1 MGHTRKVNAGLAQID
16 STRFVGEYGHIF
28 YDNDTGALRRS
39 DGETPG
45 GLPVTVA
52 LTTASIGDLVIQGS
66 TISTINANENIVL
79 QSNGTGEISVIG
91 SFMVQT
97 PGGQPVLEIAD
108 DGTVSYIA
116 PTVTSN
122 DVAFEIIGNASGTS
136 LPPTNTGGMLEITGQ
151 PNLPNRIYFDAQNN
165 YPVIVGRRYNGSTA
179 APTQVLNTQTFMRI
193 GGNPYNTG
201 GFTSLGTTRIDFV
214 TLEDQTV
221 SNQGSA
227 IQFYTTPIGN
237 NQPLV
242 GMQISNEG
250 IYHAA
255 NVVPLLDEGS
265 SLGSPTQRWQYA
277 YVGKG
282 GLYIADNSTDA
293 NIQIAVNSGS
303 FYINGVQNIVLGQIV
318 VAGSTLE
325 STVPSSDITIGNVND
340 TGLFTVNRQTYI
352 STPNFS
358 TSTAIL
364 TIDGVNSTSTIADL
378 TIAGTL
384 IHAVNQPGHNAAIV
398 VDSYGAGI
406 WPIFMSR
413 AARGT
418 VAAPSAVQNGDVI
431 ASLVG
436 NGYGGGFNSGYGA
449 IPNTSRI
456 DFVATDNYSP
466 TARGS
471 QIDFWAVQPGTTT
484 STLVAA
490 VDYKGIRTQGITFS
504 GDGSY
509 QTTAGVPVT
518 SVGISNGI
526 AQLGPDG
533 RLAASQI
540 PTSLQGAVT
549 FAGGWNASTN
559 TPNLANNTSTYS
571 TGTEFVIT
579 VSGTQNLG
587 TQTGSVNYLAG
598 GFVIYGAGV
607 WNYSPSASAFLGISA
622 INHISVNTGT
632 GLIQVS
638 SDATSNNTTST
649 IVARDGFG
657 NFSANVITA
666 TLSGAATSAGTAATV
681 TGASQPAI
689 TSVGIL
695 SGLSVSSTIVGSIQ
709 TANKLTTATTI
720 NGVTFDGSSPVT
732 VHTAGTGISI
742 SGTTVTNTGV
752 VSTATLMTNAVN
764 ATTASFATTSGYAQ
778 SFNTS
783 TLVTNAVNATTA
795 SFATT
800 SGYAQSF
807 NTNTVVTTAV
817 NATTAT
823 IAANVAGGYVSNISG
838 GTGTSVSTG
847 TGAVTISTTATLQT
861 INTWTP
867 TLLFATQGTVT
878 YSTRIGNYIKIGQ
891 QVTAFFSIT
900 ITSYGTSAGAASIG
914 GLPFLS
920 ENVTGVVGSLN
931 VTATPTLATQ
941 AVISGS
947 MTGNTS
953 TVALETY
960 TAGGGPNPFVYGPA
974 TTTILGGTA
983 SFSGFVTYISAT

>member
-16 STRFVGEYGHIF
+16 SSRFVGEYGHIF

-39 DGETPG
+39 DGRTPG

-52 LTTASIGDLVIQGS
+52 VTTASIGDLVIQGS

-79 QSNGTGEISVIG
+79 QTNGTGEVSVIG
-91 SFMVQT
+91 SFMVHT
-97 PGGQPVLEIAD
+97 PGGQQVLEIAD

-122 DVAFEIIGNASGTS
+122 DVAFEIIGNANGTS

-201 GFTSLGTTRIDFV
+201 GFTSLGTTRIDFI

-227 IQFYTTPIGN
+227 IQFYTTPIGT

-282 GLYIADNSTDA
+282 GLYIADNSTDV
-293 NIQIAVNSGS
+293 NIQLSVNSGT
-303 FYINGVQNIVLGQIV
+303 FYINGVQNVVLGSLVIT
-318 VAGSTLE
+318 GD
-325 STVPSSDITIGNVND
+325 TVQSANPAANVNIGDIND
-340 TGLFTVNRQTYI
+340 TGLFTVRRRSYI
-352 STPNFS
+352 SSPYFS
-358 TSTAIL
+358 SSTALL
-364 TIDGVNSTSTIADL
+364 TIDGVNSTSTLADL
-378 TIAGTL
+378 TVPGNL
-384 IHAVNQPGHNAAIV
+384 IHAVNQPGNNGLITLDTFGTGLTSTYV
-398 VDSYGAGI
+398 GRS
-406 WPIFMSR
+406 
-413 AARGT
+413 ARGT
-418 VAAPSAVQNGDVI
+418 VAAPQAVQSGDIMLSVR
-431 ASLVG
+431 A
-436 NGYGGGFNSGYGA
+436 NGYDGTKYGDA
-449 IPNTSRI
+449 SNTTHI
-456 DFVATDNYSP
+456 DIVASENYSS

-504 GDGSY
+504 GDSSY

-607 WNYSPSASAFLGISA
+607 WNYTPSASAFISISA
-622 INHISVNTGT
+622 INHISVNTSSGV
-632 GLIQVS
+632 IQIT
-638 SDATSNNTTST
+638 SDATPNNTTAT

-778 SFNTS
+778 SFNTN
-783 TLVTNAVNATTA
+783 TVVTTAVNATTA

-817 NATTAT
+817 NATTAKT
-823 IAANVAGGYVSNISG
+823 A
-838 GTGTSVSTG
+838 
-847 TGAVTISTTATLQT
+847 TTATNLTAASSILAGTLVAAVNVGKNSLTTLTYT
-861 INTWTP
+861 INGLTTNHKIIITP
-867 TLLFATQGTVT
+867 ATAMPDNTSYFASAYASSTNTVSIQFATGSGGVNATFN
-878 YSTRIGNYIKIGQ
+878 I
-891 QVTAFFSIT
+891 
-900 ITSYGTSAGAASIG
+900 SYFAWI
-914 GLPFLS
+914 
-920 ENVTGVVGSLN
+920 
-931 VTATPTLATQ
+931 
-941 AVISGS
+941 
-947 MTGNTS
+947 
-953 TVALETY
+953 
-960 TAGGGPNPFVYGPA
+960 
-974 TTTILGGTA
+974 
-983 SFSGFVTYISAT
+983 